1 MTNDGTIARQRD
13 IVLVSFPFSNL
24 SREKIRPV
32 LIISDNEHNS
42 LNEDF
47 ICCAI
52 TSNPREY
59 HQSIAIQDK
68 DIEFGFLNYKSRIKP
83 TKIFSLDQS
92 IILKRIARLNI
103 LKSKEV
109 VIHLNKSIRIE
120 EYL

>member
-1 MTNDGTIARQRD
+1 MTNDGTIVRQRD
-13 IVLVSFPFSNL
+13 IILASFPFSDL

-59 HQSIAIQDK
+59 HQSISIQNK
-68 DIEFGFLNYKSRIKP
+68 DIELGFLNYKSRIKP
-83 TKIFSLDQS
+83 TKIFTLDKR
-92 IILKRIARLNI
+92 IIIRRIARLNI

-109 VIHLNKSIRIE
+109 IAHLNRAVRIE
-120 EYL
+120 E